1 MRPSLALSKVTYLR
15 LTESEHA
22 AFITAAKGL
31 RETRSHLLRLAVREY
46 INQPVDVL
54 DKELPAFY
62 EAVYQLRAV
71 GRNLNQITK
80 AMHLGERADI
90 QLNMTILETLKQ
102 TVNELDA
109 RLVEVVKKSRV
120 RRVYRK

>member
-1 MRPSLALSKVTYLR
+1 MRPSRSLSKVTRVR
-15 LTESEHA
+15 LTDSEHE
-22 AFITAAKGL
+22 AFIVAAKCL

-71 GRNLNQITK
+71 GRNLNQFTK
-80 AMHLGERADI
+80 AMHLGERTDI
-90 QLNMTILETLKQ
+90 QLNMAFLEILKQ
-102 TVNELDA
+102 TVKELDA